1 MFLERIIELK
11 KEGIQKRKG
20 LSEQREMEEMIPF
33 LPPPRDLLESIA
45 QHPSLAVIA
54 EIKRA
59 SPSLGMIKEEV
70 DIVQLA
76 KEYEKGGAIAISV
89 LTEEDFFKGH
99 LSYLRSIKERVS
111 IPVLQKDFILDP
123 FQIYEGRV
131 AGADALLLIA
141 AILDQ
146 KQLKDFVEII
156 KGLHMVPLV
165 EIHNEEELEKV
176 SGLDLPLLG
185 INNRDLRTFEVD
197 LRTSLRLR
205 EKIPS
210 TIKVISESG
219 IKSSEEVKLLKWAG
233 LDGILIGE
241 VLMRSPDPASKI
253 RELIDIW
260 SG

>member
-11 KEGIQKRKG
+11 KERIQKRKG
-20 LSEQREMEEMIPF
+20 LLQQREMEEIIPS
-33 LPPPRDLLESIA
+33 LPPPKDLMGSIT
-45 QHPSLAVIA
+45 QHPPIAVIA

-70 DIVQLA
+70 DILQLA
-76 KEYEKGGAIAISV
+76 KEYEKGGATGISV

-99 LSYLRSIKERVS
+99 LSYLQLIKEKVS
-111 IPVLQKDFILDP
+111 IPILQKDFILDP

-131 AGADALLLIA
+131 AGADAVLLIA

-146 KQLKDFVEII
+146 NQLKDFVDLIQ
-156 KGLHMVPLV
+156 GLHMVPLV

-176 SGLDLPLLG
+176 SNLDLPLIG

-205 EKIPS
+205 KKIPS
-210 TIKVISESG
+210 AIKVISESG

-233 LDGILIGE
+233 FDGILIGE
-241 VLMRSPDPASKI
+241 VLMRSPDPSSKI
-253 RELIDIW
+253 RELMDIW